1 MATVDDGGKEGRDT
15 QVDLNI
21 VPFIDLLSVCIIF
34 LLVTAVWTQVSMIQ
48 IGASVYA
55 KRTES
60 GDVEPPPRAEIA
72 FRLDV
77 KDTGY
82 VVRVGKQFINIPKIN
97 GNYDEDGLLKQLK
110 AVKEQY
116 PEKNDAIISVME
128 SLTYNDLIRGMDLL
142 LNAGFGEVS
151 VAAGGAS

>member
-1 MATVDDGGKEGRDT
+1 MATVDEGSKEGRDT

-48 IGASVYA
+48 IGSSIYA
-55 KRTES
+55 KRTET
-60 GDVEPPPRAEIA
+60 GDVETPPRSEIA

-82 VVRVGKQFINIPKIN
+82 VVRVGKQVMSIPKVN
-97 GNYDEDGLLKQLK
+97 GAYDEESLYKQLK
-110 AVKEQY
+110 AVKTQY
-116 PEKNDAIISVME
+116 PDKNDAIISVME
-128 SLTYNDLIRGMDLL
+128 SLTYEELIRGMDLL
-142 LNAGFGEVS
+142 LNSGFGEIS
-151 VAAGGAS
+151 VATGGAS

>member
-1 MATVDDGGKEGRDT
+1 MATVDEGNKEGRDT

-48 IGASVYA
+48 IGASIYA

-60 GDVEPPPRAEIA
+60 GEVEPPPRAEVA

-77 KDTGY
+77 KENGY
-82 VVRVGKQFINIPKIN
+82 VVRVGKQYINIPKVN
-97 GNYDEDGLLKQLK
+97 GNYDEESLLKQLK

-116 PEKNDAIISVME
+116 PDKNDAIISVME

-142 LNAGFGEVS
+142 ITAGFGDVS
-151 VAAGGAS
+151 VATGGAT